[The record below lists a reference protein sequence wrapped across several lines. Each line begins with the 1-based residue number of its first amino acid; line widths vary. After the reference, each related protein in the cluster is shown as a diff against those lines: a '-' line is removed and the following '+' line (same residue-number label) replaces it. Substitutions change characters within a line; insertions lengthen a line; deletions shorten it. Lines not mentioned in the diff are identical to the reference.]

1 MFRASRLIAALTVA
15 SILAGTVVA
24 GTVVARRGGSTGGTT
39 TTGVT
44 GTFSVTPA
52 TVVVLQP
59 EVLTF
64 KYGGT
69 MPTSAKR
76 VRIGVPTSYDPPQIG
91 TTYDELSGVGIGEV
105 TTGSTTSDPI
115 ACNAATDGTSF
126 YFTLTTGCQELQFIG
141 RTRSTGGAKF
151 PVSIETTPG
160 TWVLYTTL
168 TVNASSAKVNVTF
181 SPNAATASAGDYIT
195 ATAKVTDSKGRAL
208 RGVLVAFTDTGESEM
223 SAGTLD
229 CTDAVA
235 DNMACS
241 NSVGDAAVSIRVFS
255 ANQHQIRATVFGTS
269 YSGQRSFSAVAGP
282 LFAVELTAA
291 TTALGWGKDRLVSIV
306 GTDEW
311 GNDVALTDASLGA
324 FALDGASTGS
334 LTGLPGTPSISA
346 GDIVVTVTGAN
357 PLGAVQ
363 VNGTYD
369 FGSGPIPLTAVG
381 FDVVAGDAATIT
393 LTGDTTAMTA
403 GETRT
408 VTVSA
413 SDGGGNAI
421 DLSGVAGLTIEVT
434 GGGSVTVGAPSYPGG
449 NVAEFVVTAAS
460 DGTTGLTAKIGTV
473 ASNTVEFEVVAG
485 ALASAVLTGPTS
497 MTTGETATFTIAGLD
512 AYGNDVL
519 LTTSATLVANGTSSA
534 TATIGAATVNG
545 AVVEFAVTTTL
556 AGSLVLDGTADGS
569 LASNSITVTVT
580 DPAP

>member
-24 GTVVARRGGSTGGTT
+24 GTVVARRGGATT
-39 TTGVT
+39 TTGVS
-44 GTFSVTPA
+44 GTFSVVPT

-59 EVLTF
+59 EYLTF
-64 KYGGT
+64 KYAGT
-69 MPTSAKR
+69 MPSGVKR

-91 TTYDELSGVGIGEV
+91 TAYDELSGVGIGEI
-105 TTGSTTSDPI
+105 TTGTTASDPT

-126 YFTLTTGCQELQFIG
+126 YFDLTSGCLELQFVG

-181 SPNAATASAGDYIT
+181 SPNAATASAGDYVT

-208 RGVLVAFTDTGESEM
+208 RGVLVAFTDTGSSEM

-241 NSVGDAAVSIRVFS
+241 NSVGDAAVTIRVFS
-255 ANQHQIRATVFGTS
+255 ASQHQIRATVFGTS
-269 YSGQRSFSAVAGP
+269 YSGQRSFTAVAGP
-282 LFAVELTAA
+282 LFSVELTAA
-291 TTALGWGKDRLVSIV
+291 TTALGWGKDRLISID
-306 GTDEW
+306 GSDEW
-311 GNDVALTDASLGA
+311 GNDVALTDAALGA

-334 LTGLPGTPSISA
+334 LSGLPGTPSISA

-357 PLGAVQ
+357 PLGPVQ
-363 VNGTYD
+363 VNGSYD
-369 FGSGPIPLTAVG
+369 SVPLTSVA

-393 LTGDTTAMTA
+393 LTGDTTTMTA

-473 ASNTVEFEVVAG
+473 ASNTIEFEVVAE
-485 ALASAVLTGPTS
+485 AS
-497 MTTGETATFTIAGLD
+497 AGLD
-512 AYGNDVL
+512 AYGNAVA
-519 LTTSATLVANGTSSA
+519 LTTSATLVANGSSTA
-534 TATIGAATVNG
+534 TATIGSATVNG
-545 AVVEFAVTTTL
+545 SVVEFSVSPTL
-556 AGSLVLDGTADGS
+556 DGSLILDGTADGS
-569 LASNSITVTVT
+569 IATNSITVTV
-580 DPAP
+580 DPVAP